1 MNTETKFL
9 GIIGIIT
16 IVLVITGVI
25 LFSHGG
31 NQNTGT
37 QQIADQ
43 TILLAD
49 TRHTIGDPNASVK
62 IVEFSDFQCP
72 ACAAAH
78 PITKRVVEKNIDKV
92 YFVFRHYPLS
102 IHKNS
107 KLAAQAS
114 EAADNQD
121 KFWEMFDLLF
131 QNQNKWANSSDASQ
145 IFQDYARELSLD
157 LEKFKD
163 DFDKVKGPIEQDFS
177 DGNKVGVD
185 ATPTFFINGQKHP
198 GVIQES
204 QFQQI
209 IDNSS
214 K

>member
-1 MNTETKFL
+1 MSTETKFL
-9 GIIGIIT
+9 GIIGTIT
-16 IVLVITGVI
+16 IILVIGGVV

-31 NQNTGT
+31 NKNTEA
-37 QQIADQ
+37 QQIVDQ
-43 TILLAD
+43 SILLAN
-49 TRHTIGDPNASVK
+49 TRHTIGDPNVSVK

-78 PITKRVVEKNIDKV
+78 PITKRVVEKNKDKV
-92 YFVFRHYPLS
+92 YFVYRHYPLS

-114 EAADNQD
+114 EAAGNQG

-131 QNQNKWANSSDASQ
+131 QNQNQWANSSDAKQ
-145 IFQDYARELSLD
+145 IFQDYAQQLGLD
-157 LEKFKD
+157 VGKFND
-163 DFDKVKGPIEQDFS
+163 DLDKVKGPIEQDFS
-177 DGNKVGVD
+177 DGNRVGVD
-185 ATPTFFINGQKHP
+185 ATPTFFINGKKYP

-204 QFQQI
+204 QFQEI
-209 IDNSS
+209 IDSSS